1 LGSRGSNGGMWDGA
15 PDQYFL
21 RMAEY
26 KLEKTNSI
34 VVSIEANNFYIKDDV
49 YFFTKK
55 SGQNEINIYAIGTHV
70 ERADAVKQPK

>member
-1 LGSRGSNGGMWDGA
+1 MWDGA

-34 VVSIEANNFYIKDDV
+34 LVSIEADNFYIKDDV

-55 SGQNEINIYAIGTHV
+55 SGQNEINIYAIGTKFVTHV